1 MIASGYLP
9 YLFSENLCNAKL
21 VLALKESGIVVDVIS
36 KKDEGPIYD
45 NQWHAPWDQL
55 RPNTYQI
62 QYGGSRIDRLCDVI
76 YSSLKMGHFSSGVR
90 WVRRAYEQA
99 QQLMCQNSYDA
110 VLTRSPN
117 DLAHLVGYKL
127 RKDTGIKWI
136 ANWNDPADAIWPE
149 PYTHHYSHYKQNR
162 ALKYARKMLQSADYI
177 TFPSD
182 TLKSH
187 FTSYFPELSSLKTEV
202 IPHIGLVESVFKKVE
217 RDTPKNKFYLC
228 HSGNLSKERDPE
240 LTFQALRDIINQG
253 FSRFE
258 FHIMGHINDYTQQ
271 LIQKYDLAEY
281 VKCIGGYPYLTAIN
295 KLQQYDVLVLLEAKL
310 KKGIFFASKFTD
322 YAQTGLPILAISPTD
337 GFANNMIKT
346 YGGGILADNTNA
358 KSIKDA
364 IIQLIDLWK
373 KGALS
378 TISSS
383 KMYEQFAPSCVVNQY
398 IEIVNQNSIHNT
410 SQV

>member
-1 MIASGYLP
+1 MITSGYLP

-36 KKDEGPIYD
+36 KKDEGPIYAD
-45 NQWHAPWDQL
+45 QWDAPWNQL
-55 RPNTYQI
+55 LPNTYQI
-62 QYGGSRIDRLCDVI
+62 QYGGLRINRFCDVI
-76 YSSLKMGHFSSGVR
+76 YSSLKMGHFSSGIR

-99 QQLMCQNSYDA
+99 QQLMSQNSYDA
-110 VLTRSPN
+110 VLTRSPS

-149 PYTHHYSHYKQNR
+149 PYTHHYSRYKQTQ

-187 FTSYFPELSSLKTEV
+187 FTSYFPELTSLKTEV
-202 IPHIGLVESVFKKVE
+202 IPHIGLTESVFKRME
-217 RDTPKNKFYLC
+217 RKTPKDKFYLC

-271 LIQKYDLAEY
+271 LIQKYDLTDY

-322 YAQTGLPILAISPTD
+322 YTQTGLPILAISPTD

-346 YGGGILADNTNA
+346 YGGGILADNTDA
-358 KSIKDA
+358 QSIKDA
-364 IIQLIDLWK
+364 ITQLINMWEN
-373 KGALS
+373 GALS
-378 TISSS
+378 TISSN
-383 KMYEQFAPSCVVNQY
+383 KMYGQFAPRRVVNQY
-398 IEIVNQNSIHNT
+398 IEMVNK
-410 SQV
+410 

>member
-21 VLALKESGIVVDVIS
+21 VLALKEAGIAVDVIS
-36 KKDEGPIYD
+36 KIDEGPIYD

-55 RPNTYQI
+55 RSNTYSI
-62 QYGGSRIDRLCDVI
+62 QYGGSRMDRFCDVI
-76 YSSLKMGHFSSGVR
+76 YSGLKMWHFSSGIR

-99 QQLMCQNSYDA
+99 QQLLNQNSYDA

-117 DLAHLVGYKL
+117 DLTHLVGYKL
-127 RKDTGIKWI
+127 KKDTGIKWI
-136 ANWNDPADAIWPE
+136 ANWNDPANAIWPE
-149 PYTHHYSHYKQNR
+149 PYTHHYSSYQRNR
-162 ALKYARKMLQSADYI
+162 ALQYARKIIQSADYI
-177 TFPSD
+177 TFPSN
-182 TLKSH
+182 TLRSH
-187 FTSYFPELSSLKTEV
+187 FISYFPELSSQKTEV
-202 IPHIGLVESVFKKVE
+202 IPHIGLVESVFKRTE
-217 RDTPKNKFYLC
+217 RGISRDKFYLC

-271 LIQKYDLAEY
+271 LIQKYDLTDY
-281 VKCIGGYPYLTAIN
+281 VKCIGGYPYLTAID
-295 KLQQYDVLVLLEAKL
+295 KLQYYDVLVLLEAKL

-337 GFANNMIKT
+337 GFANDMIKT

-373 KGALS
+373 KGTLS

-383 KMYEQFAPSCVVNQY
+383 KMYEQFAPNCVVNQY
-398 IEIVNQNSIHNT
+398 IEIVNQYNT

>member
-45 NQWHAPWDQL
+45 DQWHAPWDQL

-62 QYGGSRIDRLCDVI
+62 QYGGSRIDQFCDVI
-76 YSSLKMGHFSSGVR
+76 YSSLKMGYFSSGIR

-99 QQLMCQNSYDA
+99 QQLMSQNSYDA

-117 DLAHLVGYKL
+117 DLTHLVGYKL

-149 PYTHHYSHYKQNR
+149 PYTHHYSRYKQNQT
-162 ALKYARKMLQSADYI
+162 LKYVRKMLQSADYI

-187 FTSYFPELSSLKTEV
+187 FTSYFLELLSLKTEV
-202 IPHIGLVESVFKKVE
+202 IPHIGLVESVFKRVV
-217 RDTPKNKFYLC
+217 RNTPKDKFYLC

-310 KKGIFFASKFTD
+310 EKGIFFASKIVD
-322 YAQTGLPILAISPTD
+322 YAQTGLPILAISPIE
-337 GFANNMIKT
+337 GFAHDMIKT
-346 YGGGILADNTNA
+346 YGGGVFADNTNVQ
-358 KSIKDA
+358 SIKIA
-364 IIQLIDLWK
+364 INRLIVLWERN
-373 KGALS
+373 ALS
-378 TISSS
+378 TISSQ
-383 KMYEQFAPSCVVNQY
+383 KMYELFTPHRIVSQY
-398 IEIVNQNSIHNT
+398 IEMI
-410 SQV
+410 SQK

>member
-1 MIASGYLP
+1 MITPGYLP
-9 YLFSENLCNAKL
+9 YLFSECLCCAKL
-21 VLALKESGIVVDVIS
+21 VWALKESGIVVDVIS
-36 KKDEGPIYD
+36 KIDEGPIYD

-55 RPNTYQI
+55 RSNTYLI
-62 QYGGSRIDRLCDVI
+62 QYGGSRIDRLCDII
-76 YSSLKMGHFSSGVR
+76 YSSLKMGCVSPGIR

-99 QQLMCQNSYDA
+99 QKLMSQNSYDA

-117 DLAHLVGYKL
+117 DLAHFVGYKL
-127 RKDTGIKWI
+127 KKDTGIKWI
-136 ANWNDPADAIWPE
+136 ANWNDPAEAIWPE
-149 PYTHHYSHYKQNR
+149 PYTHHDSRYKQNR
-162 ALKYARKMLQSADYI
+162 ALKYARKMLQFADYI

-187 FTSYFPELSSLKTEV
+187 FISYFPELSSLKTEV
-202 IPHIGLVESVFKKVE
+202 IPHIGLVESVFKRVE
-217 RDTPKNKFYLC
+217 RDTLKNKFYLC

-271 LIQKYDLAEY
+271 LIQKYDLTEY
-281 VKCIGGYPYLTAIN
+281 VKCIGGYPYLTAID

-310 KKGIFFASKFTD
+310 EKGIFFASKIVD

-346 YGGGILADNTNA
+346 YGGGILADNTDVQ
-358 KSIKDA
+358 SIETS
-364 IIQLIDLWK
+364 IIQLIDLWEN
-373 KGALS
+373 GDLS
-378 TISSS
+378 TISSN
-383 KMYEQFAPSCVVNQY
+383 KMYEQFAPRRVVNQY
-398 IEIVNQNSIHNT
+398 IEMINK
-410 SQV
+410 